1 MSINVGGINL
11 VEAIIN
17 IDYELNRTQRILE
30 WVMQNNQIK
39 TPDQTV
45 MGKIDEE
52 AIKALQIKY
61 PQAGIA
67 PKAK

>member
-30 WVMQNNQIK
+30 WIMQNNQIK

-45 MGKIDEE
+45 MSKIDEE

-67 PKAK
+67 PKA